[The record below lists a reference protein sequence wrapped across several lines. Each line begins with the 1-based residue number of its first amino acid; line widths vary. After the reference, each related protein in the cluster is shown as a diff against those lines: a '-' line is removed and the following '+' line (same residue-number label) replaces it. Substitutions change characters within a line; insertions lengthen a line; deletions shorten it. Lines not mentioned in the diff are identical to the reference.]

1 MLNRK
6 GGLIIGIYN
15 YFDIRFSQKYRK
27 HRIYTHSYCQ
37 DFGWMLGNRKISWKV
52 FFLRKSFSFILGVRL
67 YLKHII
73 GTDTAKLPES
83 LTNGSLSK
91 EATPIRLIQ
100 PVLIDPSAKISP
112 GLAKWIV
119 IKLLLS
125 TFPGCYIG
133 PNVCIGANVKIDE
146 GVRLLDSTILP
157 DTTIHSHSYIAHSI
171 VGRKCVIGK

>member
-125 TFPGCYIG
+125 
-133 PNVCIGANVKIDE
+133 
-146 GVRLLDSTILP
+146 RLLYWTECMHWSKCENRRRRPT
-157 DTTIHSHSYIAHSI
+157 
-171 VGRKCVIGK
+171 VGLNYSAWYDNPLSQLYCAQHCRAKMRHW